1 MSEWV
6 CRSMKPG
13 ATTSPLGVHYPLGAR
28 PLEPTHGDDLV
39 VPDSHVGAEPR
50 VTGAVHDP
58 TAPDEDVE
66 GAVSPAVGGS
76 SAGAKKGEE
85 EERGERGR
93 KRSEVVHGLYPSPY
107 GIRFR

>member
-50 VTGAVHDP
+50 VV
-58 TAPDEDVE
+58 
-66 GAVSPAVGGS
+66 
-76 SAGAKKGEE
+76 AG
-85 EERGERGR
+85 R
-93 KRSEVVHGLYPSPY
+93 
-107 GIRFR
+107 